1 MRNDQF
7 VRIRVKPLNA
17 IYEVFNMSSRKG
29 MIVLMGSG
37 ELTATMVEVHKN
49 MLARFPD
56 SPTAVFLDT
65 PAGFQLNVDE
75 ISRKAVEYFRVHVQ
89 KQLNVASYKS
99 SENTSAFEAETA
111 FHMLRN
117 ADFVLV
123 GPGSPTYAVRQLQK
137 TPIPEILVKNI
148 QSGGCL
154 VAASAAALTM
164 GRFSLPVY
172 EIYKVGQEIHWV
184 DGLDVL
190 TQFGFNLVV
199 VPHWNNAEG
208 GTHDTRFCFMGKP
221 RFQQLE
227 TLLPDDAT
235 IIGIDE
241 HTACIIDLNAQE
253 IDIQG
258 IGSVTIRKKGRE
270 IKFGKGD
277 QIPLEALV
285 KEINQKDWAKDVD
298 AVEQQAGA
306 REDLESHLLSKVH
319 KIKSSFR
326 NGLSHQD
333 PKETTNA
340 LLDLDSTIWKA
351 QKNLEDEERISEARE
366 ILRDSIVLLGAEL
379 GISPRHLRE
388 YLTPLVEAM
397 LQLRVRFRNEQK
409 WAEADHI
416 REILQQSNIQVE
428 DTKDGFQWYI
438 IDEDI

>member
-1 MRNDQF
+1 
-7 VRIRVKPLNA
+7 
-17 IYEVFNMSSRKG
+17 MSSIKG

-49 MLARFPD
+49 MLARFPG

-137 TPIPEILVKNI
+137 TPIPEILVNNI
-148 QSGGCL
+148 PSGGCL

-164 GRFSLPVY
+164 GRFTLPVY
-172 EIYKVGQEIHWV
+172 EIYKVGQDLHWV
-184 DGLDVL
+184 DGLDIL

-227 TLLPDDAT
+227 MLLPDDAT
-235 IIGIDE
+235 ILGIDE
-241 HTACIIDLNAQE
+241 HTACIIDLNAQR

-258 IGSVTIRKKGRE
+258 IGNVTIRKKGRE
-270 IKFGKGD
+270 IKFGKKD

-285 KEINQKDWAKDVD
+285 KEINQRDWTPTDLD
-298 AVEQQAGA
+298 AVEQAG
-306 REDLESHLLSKVH
+306 DLNLSRKSLLNKVNV
-319 KIKSSFR
+319 IEASFR
-326 NGLSHQD
+326 NGLANHDQ
-333 PKETTNA
+333 KETTNA
-340 LLDLDSTIWKA
+340 ILELDSVIWKA
-351 QKNLEDEERISEARE
+351 QRDLEDEENISEARE

-379 GISPRHLRE
+379 GASPRHLRG

-397 LQLRVRFRNEQK
+397 LKLRIRFRNEQK
-409 WAEADHI
+409 WSEADHI
-416 REILQQSNIQVE
+416 RDILQQSSIQVE
-428 DTKDGFQWYI
+428 DTKDGVRWQI
-438 IDEDI
+438 INKDT

>member
-1 MRNDQF
+1 
-7 VRIRVKPLNA
+7 
-17 IYEVFNMSSRKG
+17 MSSRKG

-75 ISRKAVEYFRVHVQ
+75 IARKAVEYFRVHVQ
-89 KQLNVASYKS
+89 KQLNVASFKS

-164 GRFSLPVY
+164 GRFTLPVY
-172 EIYKVGQEIHWV
+172 EIYKVGQDIHWV

-208 GTHDTRFCFMGKP
+208 GTHDTRFCFMGKS
-221 RFQQLE
+221 RFQKLE

-241 HTACIIDLNAQE
+241 HTACIIDLNAQR
-253 IDIQG
+253 INIQG
-258 IGSVTIRKKGRE
+258 IGNVTIRKKGRE
-270 IKFGKGD
+270 IKFGKKD

-285 KEINQKDWAKDVD
+285 KEINQGDWAPKDVD
-298 AVEQQAGA
+298 DVEQAG
-306 REDLESHLLSKVH
+306 DLNLSRKSLLNKVNV
-319 KIKSSFR
+319 IEAFFY
-326 NGLSHQD
+326 NGLANHDQ
-333 PKETTNA
+333 KKMTNA
-340 LLDLDSTIWKA
+340 LLALDSAIWKG
-351 QKNLEDEERISEARE
+351 QKDLEDEERISQARE
-366 ILRDSIVLLGAEL
+366 ILRDSIVLLGT
-379 GISPRHLRE
+379 SPRRVRE
-388 YLTPLVEAM
+388 YLTPLVERM
-397 LQLRVRFRNEQK
+397 LQLREQFREEQK
-409 WAEADHI
+409 WSEADRI

-428 DTKDGFQWYI
+428 DTKDGVRWQI
-438 IDEDI
+438 ID

>member
-1 MRNDQF
+1 
-7 VRIRVKPLNA
+7 
-17 IYEVFNMSSRKG
+17 MSSRKG

-56 SPTAVFLDT
+56 SPTAIFLDT

-154 VAASAAALTM
+154 VAASAAALIM
-164 GRFSLPVY
+164 GRFTLPVY
-172 EIYKVGQEIHWV
+172 EIYKVGQDIHWV

-190 TQFGFNLVV
+190 SQFGLNLVV

-241 HTACIIDLNAQE
+241 HTACIIDFNAQR
-253 IDIQG
+253 INIQG
-258 IGSVTIRKKGRE
+258 IGNVTLRKKGHE
-270 IKFGKGD
+270 IKFGKKD
-277 QIPLEALV
+277 QIPFDALV
-285 KEINQKDWAKDVD
+285 KEIDQRDWAPKDVD
-298 AVEQQAGA
+298 DVEQAG
-306 REDLESHLLSKVH
+306 DPNLS
-319 KIKSSFR
+319 IKSLLNKVNAIEASFR
-326 NGLSHQD
+326 KGLASHDQ
-333 PKETTNA
+333 KETTNA
-340 LLDLDSTIWKA
+340 LLELDSAIWKA
-351 QKNLEDEERISEARE
+351 QKDLENEENISQARE

-379 GISPRHLRE
+379 GASPRHLRKC
-388 YLTPLVEAM
+388 LSPLVEQM
-397 LQLRVRFRNEQK
+397 LQLRARFRKEQK
-409 WAEADHI
+409 WSEADRI

-428 DTKDGFQWYI
+428 DTKDGIRWQI
-438 IDEDI
+438 IDEDT